1 MLDFQDVLR
10 IVHPALAVTVVFPLL
25 GIVLYMAF
33 QTRQRR
39 LQVTSEEGKSK
50 IPALVGA
57 EHVRLGR
64 WLSGAVVGI
73 ALIGL
78 ARPIFAK
85 MAKAQTWT
93 TEPFRF
99 FFVVAM
105 FVATI
110 ACLVILYNAK
120 PKIWR
125 AVFAILTGMG
135 VILLGSQPE
144 VFRRA
149 EISQVFDQ
157 FVKGDPAFGT
167 NFRELILSHYYL
179 GIGVTMLMIFSLA
192 IIQDIYQDRQN
203 RWRTVHIVLNSIAVL
218 FFISQGITG
227 SRDLLEIPLG
237 WQEPYLFSC
246 DWANKTCPQP
256 APPK

>member
-1 MLDFQDVLR
+1 MLDFQDFLR
-10 IVHPALAVTVVFPLL
+10 IIHPALAVTVVFPLL

-39 LQVTSEEGKSK
+39 LQIASDDGKSK
-50 IPALVGA
+50 IPLLVGA

-64 WLSGAVVGI
+64 WLSCAVVGL
-73 ALIGL
+73 ALIGII
-78 ARPIFAK
+78 RPIFFK
-85 MAKAQTWT
+85 MVTAQTWT
-93 TEPFRF
+93 KEPLRF

-105 FVATI
+105 LVATI

-120 PKIWR
+120 PKLWR
-125 AVFAILTGMG
+125 GVFATLTGMG

-157 FVKGDPAFGT
+157 FVKGDPAFST
-167 NFRELILSHYYL
+167 NFREMILSHYYL
-179 GIGVTMLMIFSLA
+179 GITVTMLMIFSLA
-192 IIQDIYQDRQN
+192 IIQDIYQDRKN

-218 FFISQGITG
+218 FFISQGLTG
-227 SRDLLEIPLG
+227 SRDLIEIPLG
-237 WQEPYLFSC
+237 WQESYLGQC
-246 DWANKTCPQP
+246 DWANKTCPQN
-256 APPK
+256 APK